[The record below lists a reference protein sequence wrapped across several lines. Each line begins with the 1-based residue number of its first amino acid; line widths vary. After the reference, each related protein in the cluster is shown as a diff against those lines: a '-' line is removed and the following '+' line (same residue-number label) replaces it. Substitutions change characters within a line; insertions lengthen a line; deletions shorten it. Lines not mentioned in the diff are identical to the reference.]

1 MAKHI
6 ARKVMRG
13 VIYKRCACCGGY
25 KPESEFNLRNDT
37 ADKIQYRKE
46 QTISYRGRIR
56 GTQGSF
62 LFYCSLKYPLC
73 KNSRAELSPI

>member
-25 KPESEFNLRNDT
+25 KPESEFNLRNEA
-37 ADKIQYRKE
+37 ADKIQY
-46 QTISYRGRIR
+46 
-56 GTQGSF
+56 
-62 LFYCSLKYPLC
+62 YC
-73 KNSRAELSPI
+73 R